1 MLKKN
6 FIGKVVFTIGLLS
19 IQPHFVVS
27 APPLYNPFGF
37 ITQGIAQGMA
47 RVGAVSAAVC
57 AAYALSKRIPVQRP
71 SDQIAR
77 K

>member
-1 MLKKN
+1 MLTKN

-37 ITQGIAQGMA
+37 ITQGIA
-47 RVGAVSAAVC
+47 RVAAVSAAVC
-57 AAYALSKRIPVQRP
+57 AAYALSKTIPTQRP